1 MSFVGMLAA
10 TLLSC
15 LIVCEQKASTKDM
28 GKRKTDEEFKKELKE
43 KFPQIKPKGVYI
55 NGTKK
60 IPFECMVDGFEWD
73 STPNN
78 ALKYGCSCCN
88 GHYMNDYM
96 VYSDF
101 PHMTR

>member
-60 IPFECMVDGFEWD
+60 YHLNVWLMV
-73 STPNN
+73 
-78 ALKYGCSCCN
+78 LN
-88 GHYMNDYM
+88 GTVHLIM
-96 VYSDF
+96 
-101 PHMTR
+101 H